1 MRCEEEDGCDAL
13 VLALRG
19 EHVAQGVNM
28 ILAQGGNMWRKGGTW
43 FWRKGG
49 TWFWRKGGR

>member
-13 VLALRG
+13 VLAL
-19 EHVAQGVNM
+19 
-28 ILAQGGNMWRKGGTW
+28 GGNMVG

-49 TWFWRKGGR
+49 T